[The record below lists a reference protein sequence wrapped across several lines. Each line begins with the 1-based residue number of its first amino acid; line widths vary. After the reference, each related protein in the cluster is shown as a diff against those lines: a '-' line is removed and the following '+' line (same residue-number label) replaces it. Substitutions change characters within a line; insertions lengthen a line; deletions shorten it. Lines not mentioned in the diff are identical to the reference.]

1 MDPKNPIDPK
11 NSIDLIASHY
21 PNAYDAVRM
30 KHRSAISGLVACGL
44 SGILLVAC
52 AAEKKDFMASA
63 RELESRTLF
72 APAMKEY
79 EEAIEENPNNAEA
92 YYRIGALANE
102 LGNTEFAAQKFR
114 QALNIDAN
122 HPGAKRAM
130 TTYHINRGTIA
141 RQQGRLSAARS
152 ELQAAVRVDPRSSV
166 AQLELGRVHEAEGR
180 LDDAL
185 QAYIA
190 SAKADPHNI
199 DTQLALGRGYLA
211 QKQYAEA
218 ETALKAV
225 LDANPDRAEAHAG
238 LGEAYFHQDKK
249 QPAQQAFEQAI
260 RHYLLKGRRD
270 LAQQVKERADTL
282 FPPDLETK
290 Q

>member
-1 MDPKNPIDPK
+1 MSTERSD
-11 NSIDLIASHY
+11 
-21 PNAYDAVRM
+21 M
-30 KHRSAISGLVACGL
+30 KHWYAVFCLAAYGSGGL
-44 SGILLVAC
+44 LMGAC
-52 AAEKKDFMASA
+52 ATEKKDFMASA

-79 EEAIEENPNNAEA
+79 EEAIKETPDNAEA

-130 TTYHINRGTIA
+130 TAYHINRGTIA
-141 RQQGRLSAARS
+141 RQHGRLSAARS
-152 ELQAAVRVDPRSSV
+152 ELQAAVRVDPHSSV

-180 LDDAL
+180 LDEAL

-190 SAKADPHNI
+190 SAAADPHNI
-199 DTQLALGRGYLA
+199 DTQLALGQGYLA

-218 ETALKAV
+218 VTALRAV
-225 LDANPDRAEAHAG
+225 LNANPARAEAYTG
-238 LGEAYFHQDKK
+238 LGEAYFHQGKK
-249 QPAQQAFEQAI
+249 PAAQQSFEQAI
-260 RHYLLKGRRD
+260 RHYLLAGRRD
-270 LAQQVKERADTL
+270 LAKQVQEKVDALRAIGG
-282 FPPDLETK
+282 E
-290 Q
+290 

>member
-1 MDPKNPIDPK
+1 MRTERPDAKLWYAVAC
-11 NSIDLIASHY
+11 LIAY
-21 PNAYDAVRM
+21 
-30 KHRSAISGLVACGL
+30 GL
-44 SGILLVAC
+44 SGLLLAAC
-52 AAEKKDFMASA
+52 ATEKKDFMASA

-102 LGNTEFAAQKFR
+102 LGNTEFAAQRFR

-122 HPGAKRAM
+122 HPDAKRAM

-180 LDDAL
+180 LDEAMH
-185 QAYIA
+185 AYIA
-190 SAKADPHNI
+190 SAEADPQNI

-211 QKQYAEA
+211 QKQYAA
-218 ETALKAV
+218 AVTALKAV
-225 LDANPDRAEAHAG
+225 LDANPDRAEAYTG
-238 LGEAYFHQDKK
+238 LGEAYFHQG
-249 QPAQQAFEQAI
+249 QEQAARQAFEQAI
-260 RHYLLKGRRD
+260 RHYLLKGQRD
-270 LAQQVKERADTL
+270 LAKQVKEQADAL
-282 FPPDLETK
+282 FPQVSDTK

>member
-1 MDPKNPIDPK
+1 MSMERSDVKSK
-11 NSIDLIASHY
+11 RAQLF
-21 PNAYDAVRM
+21 RM
-30 KHRSAISGLVACGL
+30 VGGHVYSLKRWYMYMVPCLVACGL
-44 SGILLVAC
+44 SGLLLGAC
-52 AAEKKDFMASA
+52 ATEKKDFMNSA
-63 RELESRTLF
+63 REFESRTLF

-102 LGNTEFAAQKFR
+102 IGNTEFAAKKFR

-122 HPGAKRAM
+122 HPGAKRALS
-130 TTYHINRGTIA
+130 TYHINRGTIA
-141 RQQGRLSAARS
+141 RQQGRLNAARS

-185 QAYIA
+185 HAYIA
-190 SAKADPHNI
+190 SAEADPHNI
-199 DTQLALGRGYLA
+199 DTQLALGQGYLA

-225 LDANPDRAEAHAG
+225 LDANPDRAEAYAG
-238 LGEAYFHQDKK
+238 LGEAYFYQGKK
-249 QPAQQAFEQAI
+249 QAARQSFEQAI
-260 RHYLLKGRRD
+260 RHYLLAGRRD
-270 LAQQVKERADTL
+270 LAKQVQEKADAL
-282 FPPDLETK
+282 FPPASDTK
-290 Q
+290 K

>member
-1 MDPKNPIDPK
+1 
-11 NSIDLIASHY
+11 
-21 PNAYDAVRM
+21 M
-30 KHRSAISGLVACGL
+30 KHRSAISCLVVYGL
-44 SGILLVAC
+44 SGLLLVSC
-52 AAEKKDFMASA
+52 ATEKKDFMASA

-79 EEAIEENPNNAEA
+79 EEAIEEDPNNAEA

-130 TTYHINRGTIA
+130 TTYHINRGSIA

-166 AQLELGRVHEAEGR
+166 AQLELGRVYEAEGH
-180 LDDAL
+180 LDEAM
-185 QAYIA
+185 QAYSA
-190 SAKADPHNI
+190 SAQADPQNI
-199 DTQLALGRGYLA
+199 DTQLALGQGYLA

-225 LDANPDRAEAHAG
+225 LAANPDKAEAYAG
-238 LGEAYFHQDKK
+238 LGEVYFHQGK
-249 QPAQQAFEQAI
+249 QQAARQAFEQAI

-270 LAQQVKERADTL
+270 LAQQVQEKTDALGGTGGE
-282 FPPDLETK
+282 
-290 Q
+290 

>member
-1 MDPKNPIDPK
+1 M
-11 NSIDLIASHY
+11 STEQSHMKSKRVLQ
-21 PNAYDAVRM
+21 PNEKAGHVYSLKHWHAVVC
-30 KHRSAISGLVACGL
+30 LVVCGL
-44 SGILLVAC
+44 SSLLLVAC
-52 AAEKKDFMASA
+52 ATEKKDFMVSA

-72 APAMKEY
+72 APAMKQY

-114 QALNIDAN
+114 QALDIDAN
-122 HPGAKRAM
+122 HPDAKRAM

-141 RQQGRLSAARS
+141 RQPGRLSVARS
-152 ELQAAVRVDPRSSV
+152 ELQAAVQVDPGSSV

-190 SAKADPHNI
+190 SATADPQNI
-199 DTQLALGRGYLA
+199 DTQLALGQGYLA

-225 LDANPDRAEAHAG
+225 LAANPDRAEAYTG
-238 LGEAYFHQDKK
+238 LGEAYFHQGK
-249 QPAQQAFEQAI
+249 QQAARQSFEQAV

-270 LAQQVKERADTL
+270 LAKQVKEQADAL
-282 FPPDLETK
+282 FPSDSDPK

>member
-1 MDPKNPIDPK
+1 
-11 NSIDLIASHY
+11 
-21 PNAYDAVRM
+21 M
-30 KHRSAISGLVACGL
+30 KHCSAISCLVVYGL
-44 SGILLVAC
+44 SGLLLVSC
-52 AAEKKDFMASA
+52 ATEKKDFMASA

-166 AQLELGRVHEAEGR
+166 AQLELGRVYEAEGH
-180 LDDAL
+180 LDEAV
-185 QAYIA
+185 QAYSA
-190 SAKADPHNI
+190 SAQADPQNI
-199 DTQLALGRGYLA
+199 DTQLALGQGYLA

-218 ETALKAV
+218 ATALKAV
-225 LDANPDRAEAHAG
+225 LAANPDKAEAYTG
-238 LGEAYFHQDKK
+238 LGEAYFHQGK
-249 QPAQQAFEQAI
+249 QRAARQAFEQAI

-270 LAQQVKERADTL
+270 LAQQVQEKTDALGGTGGE
-282 FPPDLETK
+282 
-290 Q
+290 

>member
-1 MDPKNPIDPK
+1 MSMERPD
-11 NSIDLIASHY
+11 
-21 PNAYDAVRM
+21 M
-30 KHRSAISGLVACGL
+30 KHRYAVSRLAVCGL
-44 SGILLVAC
+44 SGLLLIAC
-52 AAEKKDFMASA
+52 ATEKKDFMVSA

-92 YYRIGALANE
+92 YYRMGALANAI
-102 LGNTEFAAQKFR
+102 GNTEFAAQKFR
-114 QALNIDAN
+114 QALHIDAN

-180 LDDAL
+180 LDAAL

-190 SAKADPHNI
+190 AAKADPHNI
-199 DTQLALGRGYLA
+199 DTQLALGQGYLA

-218 ETALKAV
+218 VTALKAV
-225 LDANPDRAEAHAG
+225 LDANPDKAEAYIS
-238 LGEAYFHQDKK
+238 LGEAYFHQGRT
-249 QPAQQAFEQAI
+249 QAAQQSFEQAI
-260 RHYLLKGRRD
+260 RHYLLTGRRD
-270 LAQQVKERADTL
+270 VAKQVKEQAEAL
-282 FPPDLETK
+282 FPPDSDTEH
-290 Q
+290 

>member
-1 MDPKNPIDPK
+1 MDPKNLTDP
-11 NSIDLIASHY
+11 IASHC
-21 PNAYDAVRM
+21 PSAYDAARM
-30 KHRSAISGLVACGL
+30 QHQYALSCLIVYGL
-44 SGILLVAC
+44 SGLLLVAC
-52 AAEKKDFMASA
+52 AAEKKDFMTSA

-102 LGNTEFAAQKFR
+102 IGNTEFAAQKFR

-190 SAKADPHNI
+190 AAAADPHNI
-199 DTQLALGRGYLA
+199 DTQLALGQGYLA

-218 ETALKAV
+218 VTALQAV
-225 LDANPDRAEAHAG
+225 LDANPDKAEAYMS
-238 LGEAYFHQDKK
+238 LGEAYFHQGKT
-249 QPAQQAFEQAI
+249 QAAQQSFEQAI
-260 RHYLLKGRRD
+260 RRYLLAGRRD
-270 LAQQVKERADTL
+270 LAKQVKKKADTL
-282 FPPDLETK
+282 FPPDSDTE

>member
-1 MDPKNPIDPK
+1 MRTGRSDTK
-11 NSIDLIASHY
+11 LWY
-21 PNAYDAVRM
+21 AVFC
-30 KHRSAISGLVACGL
+30 LVACGL
-44 SGILLVAC
+44 SGLLVIAC
-52 AAEKKDFMASA
+52 ATEKKDFMASA
-63 RELESRTLF
+63 REFESRTLF
-72 APAMKEY
+72 APAIEEY
-79 EEAIEENPNNAEA
+79 KEAIEENPNNAEA

-102 LGNTEFAAQKFR
+102 LGNTEFAAQRFR

-180 LDDAL
+180 LDEAL

-190 SAKADPHNI
+190 SAEADPQNI
-199 DTQLALGRGYLA
+199 DTQLALGQGYLV

-218 ETALKAV
+218 VTALKAV
-225 LDANPDRAEAHAG
+225 LDANPDRAEAYIG
-238 LGEAYFHQDKK
+238 LGEAYFHQGKK
-249 QPAQQAFEQAI
+249 QAAQQAFEQAI

-270 LAQQVKERADTL
+270 LAKQVKEQADAL
-282 FPPDLETK
+282 FPPVLDTK
-290 Q
+290 K

>member
-1 MDPKNPIDPK
+1 MRAERSDMKSK
-11 NSIDLIASHY
+11 RAQLF
-21 PNAYDAVRM
+21 RM
-30 KHRSAISGLVACGL
+30 VGGQVYSLKHWYVMPCLVLCGL
-44 SGILLVAC
+44 SGLLLVAC
-52 AAEKKDFMASA
+52 ATEKKDFMASA
-63 RELESRTLF
+63 REFESRTLF
-72 APAMKEY
+72 APAIEEY
-79 EEAIEENPNNAEA
+79 KDAIEEDPNNAEA

-102 LGNTEFAAQKFR
+102 LGNTEFAAQRFR

-130 TTYHINRGTIA
+130 TTYHISRGTIA

-180 LDDAL
+180 LDEAL
-185 QAYIA
+185 QAYTA
-190 SAKADPHNI
+190 SAEADPHNI

-218 ETALKAV
+218 VTALKAV
-225 LDANPDRAEAHAG
+225 LDANPDRAEAYTG
-238 LGEAYFHQDKK
+238 LGEAYFHQGQK
-249 QPAQQAFEQAI
+249 QAAQQAFEQAI

-270 LAQQVKERADTL
+270 LAKQVKERADAL
-282 FPPDLETK
+282 FPQVSDTK

>member
-1 MDPKNPIDPK
+1 MRMER
-11 NSIDLIASHY
+11 SDLQRWYA
-21 PNAYDAVRM
+21 AVC
-30 KHRSAISGLVACGL
+30 LVACGL
-44 SGILLVAC
+44 SSLLLVAC
-52 AAEKKDFMASA
+52 ATEKKDFMASA

-79 EEAIEENPNNAEA
+79 EEAIEEDPNNAEA

-114 QALNIDAN
+114 QALNIDTN

-152 ELQAAVRVDPRSSV
+152 ELQAAVQVDPRSSV

-185 QAYIA
+185 KAYIA

-218 ETALKAV
+218 EMALKAV
-225 LDANPDRAEAHAG
+225 LDANPDRAEAYTS
-238 LGEAYFHQDKK
+238 LGEAYFHQGKK

-260 RHYLLKGRRD
+260 RHHLLKGRRD
-270 LAQQVKERADTL
+270 LAKQVKEKTDTL
-282 FPPDLETK
+282 FPPVSDIT

>member
-1 MDPKNPIDPK
+1 MPGRFC
-11 NSIDLIASHY
+11 ASPQLPHITRTLTIRF
-21 PNAYDAVRM
+21 RM
-30 KHRSAISGLVACGL
+30 KHRSAISCLGACGL
-44 SGILLVAC
+44 SSLLLVAC
-52 AAEKKDFMASA
+52 ATEKKDFMASA

-79 EEAIEENPNNAEA
+79 EEAIEEDPNNAEA
-92 YYRIGALANE
+92 YYRIGALAND

-114 QALNIDAN
+114 QALNVNAN

-180 LDDAL
+180 LDEAMR
-185 QAYIA
+185 AYIA
-190 SAKADPHNI
+190 SAEADPHNI
-199 DTQLALGRGYLA
+199 DTQLALGRSYLA

-218 ETALKAV
+218 VTALKAV
-225 LDANPDRAEAHAG
+225 LDTNPNRAEAYTG
-238 LGEAYFHQDKK
+238 LGEAYFYQGQK
-249 QPAQQAFEQAI
+249 QAAWQAFEQAI
-260 RHYLLKGRRD
+260 RHYLLKGRRA
-270 LAQQVKERADTL
+270 LAKQVKEQADALRAIGG
-282 FPPDLETK
+282 E
-290 Q
+290 